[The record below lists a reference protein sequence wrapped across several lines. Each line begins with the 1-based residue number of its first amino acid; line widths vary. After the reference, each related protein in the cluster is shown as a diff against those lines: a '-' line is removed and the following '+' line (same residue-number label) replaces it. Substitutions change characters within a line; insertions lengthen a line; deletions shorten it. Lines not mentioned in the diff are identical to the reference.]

1 VEYLVAIPFII
12 SFYYLIIMAL
22 GQLKLENKI
31 DDANAVSLGSNGNSI
46 LCDSS
51 SFDCSLGWSR
61 R

>member
-1 VEYLVAIPFII
+1 
-12 SFYYLIIMAL
+12 MAL

-51 SFDCSLGWSR
+51 SFDCSLDGGDGSDS
-61 R
+61 